1 MPFFGIQL
9 GRSVGVWGAEHE
21 AAVYGCGPPGKR
33 MLAVVDNYDSF
44 VFNLVQALGSMG
56 EEIRVFRNDAIDV
69 HGLKELQPAG
79 LVLSPGPGRP
89 EDAGVTIAAIR
100 ELSSTIP
107 TLGVCLGH
115 QAIAAAFGG
124 RVVRAEEPRHG
135 QSSPVEHDGKD
146 LFLGLPSPFLAGRY
160 HSLVA
165 KRDSLPAELRLTAW
179 TGDGVVMGLAHA
191 TRPLFGVQ
199 FHPESV
205 LTQEGVRLLANFVGM
220 TKRTNDPFRSL
231 NTRGLEAR
239 PRPVNGTPR

>member
-1 MPFFGIQL
+1 MI
-9 GRSVGVWGAEHE
+9 
-21 AAVYGCGPPGKR
+21 AVI
-33 MLAVVDNYDSF
+33 DNYDSF

-56 EEIRVFRNDAIDV
+56 GEVRVFRNDAIDV
-69 HGLKELQPAG
+69 EGLRALRPDA

-100 ELSSTIP
+100 ELSSMIP

-135 QSSPVEHDGKD
+135 RTSPVEHDGKD
-146 LFLGLPSPFLAGRY
+146 LFAGLPSPFPAGRY

-165 KRDSLPAELRLTAW
+165 ARDSLPAELRLTAW
-179 TGDGVVMGLAHA
+179 TSEGLVMGLRHS

-205 LTQEGVRLLANFVGM
+205 LTPQGDRLLANFVNIS
-220 TKRTNDPFRSL
+220 RERAASSSH
-231 NTRGLEAR
+231 
-239 PRPVNGTPR
+239 